1 MRAPL
6 PLPDPFTG
14 AWVLGPRIGR
24 FDSSGRPREMPGH
37 SATLTLLGVF
47 ILWFGWYGFNP
58 GSANGIV
65 GKAGVVA
72 TAAINTTISAA
83 AGCLA
88 TLLVAMLHVWLH
100 SRQVIWDLLVA
111 GNGAL
116 AGLVSVTASCAGEW
130 AGGGV
135 NCSYCTTASFN

>member
-1 MRAPL
+1 
-6 PLPDPFTG
+6 
-14 AWVLGPRIGR
+14 
-24 FDSSGRPREMPGH
+24 MPGH
-37 SATLTLLGVF
+37 SASLTLLGVF

-72 TAAINTTISAA
+72 TAAVNTTISAA

-88 TLLVAMLHVWLH
+88 TLLVAMLHVWQH
-100 SRQVIWDLLVA
+100 SRQVVWDLLVA

-116 AGLVSVTASCAGEW
+116 AGLVSVTASCAGGGWVQCSVEP
-130 AGGGV
+130 GGGWGL
-135 NCSYCTTASFN
+135 CPGYAYRQQ